1 MYTPPMAVAL
11 LEDPLLPFTWV
22 CVYSPVTSDGLT
34 NNDSLFET
42 LTVAPII
49 CTKLSGVTCPF
60 VQVMGIV
67 FGVVGEPF
75 EDAWTVQT
83 VRVVMSAEALELGV
97 LFCAEAI
104 PESRTKPRHV
114 RTTESDRLAII
125 GTSHREGSNSP
136 GRLRWCRSQK
146 LLVDGVILGQAST

>member
-42 LTVAPII
+42 LTVAPMI
-49 CTKLSGVTCPF
+49 CTKLSGVTCPL
-60 VQVMGIV
+60 VQVIGMV

-83 VRVVMSAEALELGV
+83 VRVVMSAVALELGV
-97 LFCAEAI
+97 PFCAEAI
-104 PESRTKPRHV
+104 PENKAKQRHV
-114 RTTESDRLAII
+114 RSIESDRR
-125 GTSHREGSNSP
+125 GVMFTSHWEWAELGATLRPAAFKNYWSRE
-136 GRLRWCRSQK
+136 
-146 LLVDGVILGQAST
+146 

>member
-22 CVYSPVTSDGLT
+22 CVYSPVTSDGDT

-42 LTVAPII
+42 FTVAPMI

-60 VQVMGIV
+60 VQAMGIV
-67 FGVVGEPF
+67 FGVVGDPF

-97 LFCAEAI
+97 PLCAEAT
-104 PESRTKPRHV
+104 PESRIKPRHV
-114 RTTESDRLAII
+114 RTTESDRLVII
-125 GTSHREGSNSP
+125 STSNGESSNSP
-136 GRLRWCRSQK
+136 WRLRGSRSQK
-146 LLVDGVILGQAST
+146 LLVDGVIPGQAWA